1 MVVYVWMQDSLNYSK
16 LIEFTGWRIRTW
28 VQENGLTILI
38 NWPNSRYMFWMLN
51 LFYFLQSFYG
61 PPNILLHLGRKL
73 GLLLKMAQWVQPHT
87 KQIGVE
93 EGAEPKTN
101 IKSLLQ
107 SFSRHPQDE
116 YALRQ
121 NYKYFYTHQ
130 IVINLT

>member
-38 NWPNSRYMFWMLN
+38 NSPNSRYMFWMLN
-51 LFYFLQSFYG
+51 LFYSLQSFYG

-93 EGAEPKTN
+93 EGQNQKRISRACSNHSLVIHKMSMLWGKTTN
-101 IKSLLQ
+101 IFTHIKLSL
-107 SFSRHPQDE
+107 
-116 YALRQ
+116 
-121 NYKYFYTHQ
+121 T
-130 IVINLT
+130 